1 MPDDNKFA
9 ALREAGYTIPGLC
22 GSCVH
27 GQSPRSPRK
36 PAPPWGT
43 CDAIRYEHLKHDNP
57 EGGRGVSIHRTGQCK
72 LYVKDP
78 FVVGVLGAHL
88 EFFDDGSGATDSA

>member
-22 GSCVH
+22 GTCEYGEFS
-27 GQSPRSPRK
+27 GNS
-36 PAPPWGT
+36 PWGSCGLVT
-43 CDAIRYEHLKHDNP
+43 YDHLKHDNP
-57 EGGRGVSIHRTGQCK
+57 EGGRGVSIRRDGRCS
-72 LYVKDP
+72 LYSSHGLKVESQ
-78 FVVGVLGAHL
+78 GYGAHM